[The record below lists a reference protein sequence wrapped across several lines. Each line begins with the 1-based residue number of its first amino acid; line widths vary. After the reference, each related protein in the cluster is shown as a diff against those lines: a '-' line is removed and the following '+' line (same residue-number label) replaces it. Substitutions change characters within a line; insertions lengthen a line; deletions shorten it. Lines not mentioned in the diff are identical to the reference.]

1 MGERRD
7 FDAASHPDDTAM
19 SDMINFGTLQLR
31 FLHSKDDTGGSV
43 DIFEMTLQPNA
54 RMPIPHYHDRWDETI
69 YGLSGVSTWT
79 IDGKQNDL
87 GPGEL
92 VFIKRGI
99 VHGFTNRSTGPAT
112 CLCIL
117 SPGVLGPQYFT
128 EMSALLSA
136 GAPPDP
142 AKMKETMLRYGLVPR
157 RQREPGS
164 RSIIGTLPA
173 AGRLAVCRAYA
184 CTATRL
190 GRRRC
195 VCSPPGLRRGTIPRD
210 GARDQSW

>member
-1 MGERRD
+1 M
-7 FDAASHPDDTAM
+7 PDIID
-19 SDMINFGTLQLR
+19 FGTLQLR

-79 IDGKQNDL
+79 IDGKQTDL
-87 GPGEL
+87 APGES

-128 EMSALLSA
+128 EMAALLSA
-136 GAPPDP
+136 GTPPDP
-142 AKMKETMLRYGLVPR
+142 AKMKETMLRHGLVPA
-157 RQREPGS
+157 P
-164 RSIIGTLPA
+164 PA
-173 AGRLAVCRAYA
+173 
-184 CTATRL
+184 
-190 GRRRC
+190 
-195 VCSPPGLRRGTIPRD
+195 
-210 GARDQSW
+210 

>member
-1 MGERRD
+1 MRQLKISAGERFGDRAFDDATYRQQAPRADSVRDCGNFRSDVRERRD
-7 FDAASHPDDTAM
+7 LDAASHRDDQAMPDI
-19 SDMINFGTLQLR
+19 INFGSLQLR

-43 DIFEMTLQPNA
+43 DIFEMMLQPNA

-69 YGLSGVSTWT
+69 YGLSGISTWT
-79 IDGKQNDL
+79 IDGKQTDL
-87 GPGEL
+87 GPGES

-128 EMSALLSA
+128 EMAALLSS

-142 AKMKETMLRYGLVPR
+142 AKMKETMLRYGLVPA
-157 RQREPGS
+157 
-164 RSIIGTLPA
+164 PA
-173 AGRLAVCRAYA
+173 A
-184 CTATRL
+184 
-190 GRRRC
+190 
-195 VCSPPGLRRGTIPRD
+195 
-210 GARDQSW
+210 